1 MIYLRENIRY
11 AINPARDLGPR
22 LMTAMVGYGSQVFTF
37 RKYSIAV
44 ANMFLFSFHHSQY
57 WLWCPVIAPY
67 LGALTGAGFY
77 DVFLFI
83 GKESIVNKP

>member
-1 MIYLRENIRY
+1 LRENTGY

-44 ANMFLFSFHHSQY
+44 TDMFLFSLHRSQY

-67 LGALTGAGFY
+67 LGALAGAGFY
-77 DVFLFI
+77 DVFLFT